1 MDFKDTLNKYIDML
15 GCSARELSEASG
27 ISPAVI
33 SRYRSS
39 ARKPA
44 SESPQIKGLA
54 GGIAAL
60 AKSKGI
66 DMNQSEISEQLEASL
81 QDSTFNYE
89 TMRDNLN
96 TLISSVDI
104 NISELA
110 RFLNYDVSSLSRIR
124 SGQRKPSDPEGF
136 ISGVCLFLAR
146 SCNTTKDRQIVTS
159 ALGLDTTAAQS
170 DAQFSDA
177 LRLWLCSEDA
187 SSGGSNVD
195 SFLKKLDEFNL
206 DDYIRAINFDSLKVP
221 SMPLKLPVSRNYYG
235 IVEMRKGEL
244 DFFKSTVLA
253 RGGERVFMCSDMPME
268 DMSED
273 MNFSKK
279 WMFGL
284 ALMLKKGLH
293 LDIIHN
299 LDRPFIELML
309 GLESWIPMYMT
320 GQISPYYLKG
330 LQNSVYCHLDYVSDT
345 AALSG
350 ECISGYH
357 SDGSYYLTNNR
368 SEVAYY
374 RKRADMLLKKAYPL
388 MDIYRKENE
397 TAFRLFIE
405 KEVNASSNL
414 RSIFSSLPVYTIS
427 KNLLEEILK
436 SNDIA
441 DKDAKKI
448 YDYRSK
454 KLTDVE
460 NILKSGTIKT
470 ELPVLTQEEFEKYPI
485 GLSLSE
491 MFYEKDVY
499 CTYEQYKRHIE
510 ETENFA
516 EIHENLNLV
525 LSEAHAF
532 RNIQIVINEGKWV
545 LISKNRHPAI
555 HFVIR
560 HSKLRKAIEN
570 MVIPVSENKAS
581 EG

>member
-1 MDFKDTLNKYIDML
+1 MDFKDRLNSYIDML
-15 GCSARELSEASG
+15 GCNARELSDASG

-33 SRYRSS
+33 SRYRSG

-44 SESPQIKGLA
+44 AGSAQITGLA
-54 GGIAAL
+54 DGIAAL

-66 DMNQSEISEQLEASL
+66 DIKQSEIAEQLDASL
-81 QDSTFNYE
+81 ADISFDYE
-89 TMRDNLN
+89 SMRSNLN
-96 TLISSVDI
+96 ALISSADI

-124 SGQRKPSDPEGF
+124 SGQRKPSDPESF
-136 ISGVCLFLAR
+136 ISGVCSFLAG
-146 SCNTTKDRQIVTS
+146 SCNTSEDRRIITS
-159 ALGLDTTAAQS
+159 ALGLEETAAQS
-170 DAQFSDA
+170 DARFSDA
-177 LRLWLCSEDA
+177 LRIWLCSKD
-187 SSGGSNVD
+187 SSTGGSNVD

-206 DDYIRAINFDSLKVP
+206 DDYIRAISFDSLKVP
-221 SMPLKLPVSRNYYG
+221 SMPLKLPVSRTYYG

-273 MNFSKK
+273 MDFSKK

-330 LQNSVYCHLDYVSDT
+330 LQNSVYCHLDYVSDA

-357 SDGSYYLTNNR
+357 SDGSYYLTNNN
-368 SEVAYY
+368 SEVGYY
-374 RKRADMLLKKAYPL
+374 RRKADALLKKAYPL
-388 MDIYRKENE
+388 MDIYRSENE
-397 TAFRLFIE
+397 AAFRLFAA

-427 KNLLEEILK
+427 EDLLEEILK

-441 DKDAKKI
+441 DEDAKKI
-448 YDYRSK
+448 YDYRK
-454 KLTDVE
+454 EKLASIE
-460 NILKSGTIKT
+460 NMLKNGTLKI
-470 ELPVLTQEEFEKYPI
+470 ELPVLTEEEFEKYPLC
-485 GLSLSE
+485 LSLSE
-491 MFYEKDVY
+491 LFYEKDIY
-499 CTYEQYKRHIE
+499 CTYEQYIKHLE
-510 ETENFA
+510 ETREFA
-516 EIHENLNLV
+516 ESHENLNLV

-570 MVIPVSENKAS
+570 MIIPVSENKAP
-581 EG
+581 ER

>member
-1 MDFKDTLNKYIDML
+1 MDFKDTLNKYIDAL
-15 GCSARELSEASG
+15 CCNARELSDASG

-33 SRYRSS
+33 SRYRSG

-44 SESPQIKGLA
+44 AGSVQITGLA

-66 DMNQSEISEQLEASL
+66 DIKQSEIAEQLDASL
-81 QDSTFNYE
+81 ADISFDYE
-89 TMRDNLN
+89 SMRNNLN
-96 TLISSVDI
+96 ALISSADI

-124 SGQRKPSDPEGF
+124 SGQRKPSDPESF
-136 ISGVCLFLAR
+136 ISGVCSFLAG
-146 SCNTTKDRQIVTS
+146 SCNTSEDRRIVTS
-159 ALGLDTTAAQS
+159 ALGLEETAAQS
-170 DAQFSDA
+170 NARFSDA
-177 LRLWLCSEDA
+177 LRVWLCSKD
-187 SSGGSNVD
+187 SSAGGSNVD

-206 DDYIRAINFDSLKVP
+206 DDYIRAISFDSLKVP
-221 SMPLKLPVSRNYYG
+221 SMPLKLPVSRTYYG

-273 MNFSKK
+273 MDFSKK

-330 LQNSVYCHLDYVSDT
+330 LQNSIYCHLDYVSDA

-357 SDGSYYLTNNR
+357 SDGSYYLTNNK
-368 SEVAYY
+368 SEVGYY
-374 RKRADMLLKKAYPL
+374 RRKADALLKKAYPL
-388 MDIYRKENE
+388 MDIYRSENE
-397 TAFRLFIE
+397 AAFRLFAA
-405 KEVNASSNL
+405 KEVNTSSNL

-427 KNLLEEILK
+427 EKLLAEILK
-436 SNDIA
+436 SNNTSEEDTQ
-441 DKDAKKI
+441 KI
-448 YDYRSK
+448 FDYRSE
-454 KLTDVE
+454 KLASIE
-460 NILKSGTIKT
+460 NMLKNGTLKI
-470 ELPVLTQEEFEKYPI
+470 ELPVLTEEEFKKYPLC
-485 GLSLSE
+485 LSLSE
-491 MFYEKDVY
+491 LFYEKDIY
-499 CTYEQYKRHIE
+499 CTYEQYQKHLE
-510 ETENFA
+510 ETKEFA
-516 EIHENLNLV
+516 ESHESLNLV

-570 MVIPVSENKAS
+570 MVIPVSENTAP
-581 EG
+581 ER

>member
-15 GCSARELSEASG
+15 GCNARELSDASG

-33 SRYRSS
+33 SRYRNG

-44 SESPQIKGLA
+44 AGSVQMSGLA

-66 DMNQSEISEQLEASL
+66 DMKQSEISEQLESSL
-81 QDSTFNYE
+81 TDSSFDYE
-89 TMRDNLN
+89 SMRGNLN
-96 TLISSVDI
+96 ALIVSADI

-124 SGQRKPSDPEGF
+124 SGQRKPSDPENF
-136 ISGVCLFLAR
+136 ISGVCSFLAE
-146 SCNTTKDRQIVTS
+146 SCNTSEDRHIITS
-159 ALGLDTTAAQS
+159 ALGLEETAAQS
-170 DAQFSDA
+170 DTRFSDA
-177 LRLWLCSEDA
+177 LRVWLCSKD
-187 SSGGSNVD
+187 SSAGGSNID

-221 SMPLKLPVSRNYYG
+221 SMPLKLPVSRSYYG

-273 MNFSKK
+273 MDFSKK

-330 LQNSVYCHLDYVSDT
+330 LQNSVYCHLDYVSDA

-357 SDGSYYLTNNR
+357 SNGSYYLTNNK
-368 SEVAYY
+368 SEVGYY
-374 RKRADMLLKKAYPL
+374 RRRADALLKKAYPL

-397 TAFRLFIE
+397 TAFRLFAA
-405 KEVNASSNL
+405 KEINASSNL

-436 SNDIA
+436 SNNISEEDTQ
-441 DKDAKKI
+441 KI
-448 YDYRSK
+448 FDYHSE
-454 KLTDVE
+454 KLASIE
-460 NILKSGTIKT
+460 SMLKNGRLKS
-470 ELPVLTQEEFEKYPI
+470 ELPVLTEEEFEKYPLC
-485 GLSLSE
+485 LSLSE
-491 MFYEKDVY
+491 LFYEKDIY
-499 CTYEQYKRHIE
+499 CTYEQYMKHLE
-510 ETENFA
+510 ETKEFDKS
-516 EIHENLNLV
+516 HENLNLV
-525 LSEAHAF
+525 LSETHAF

-570 MVIPVSENKAS
+570 MVIPVSENTAP
-581 EG
+581 ER

>member
-15 GCSARELSEASG
+15 GCNARELSDASG

-33 SRYRSS
+33 SRYRSG

-44 SESPQIKGLA
+44 AGSPQITGLA

-66 DMNQSEISEQLEASL
+66 DMNQSEITDQLAASL
-81 QDSTFNYE
+81 ADNNFDYE
-89 TMRDNLN
+89 SMRINLN
-96 TLISSVDI
+96 TLIASVDI
-104 NISELA
+104 NISELS

-124 SGQRKPSDPEGF
+124 SGQRKPSDPDSF
-136 ISGVCLFLAR
+136 VSGVCSFLAE
-146 SCNTTKDRQIVTS
+146 SCGTSEDRQVIAG
-159 ALGLDTTAAQS
+159 ALGLSEAAASS
-170 DAQFSDA
+170 DSIFSDE
-177 LRLWLCSEDA
+177 LRLWLCAED
-187 SSGGSNVD
+187 SSAGGSNVD

-253 RGGERVFMCSDMPME
+253 KGGERVFMCSDMPME

-273 MNFSKK
+273 MDFSKK

-330 LQNSVYCHLDYVSDT
+330 LQNSVYCHLDYVSDA

-357 SDGSYYLTNNR
+357 SDGSYYLTNNK
-368 SEVAYY
+368 SEVGYY
-374 RKRADMLLKKAYPL
+374 RRRADALLKKAYSL

-397 TAFRLFIE
+397 TAFRLFAA
-405 KEVNASSNL
+405 KEINASFSL

-436 SNDIA
+436 SNNISEEDTQ
-441 DKDAKKI
+441 KI
-448 YDYRSK
+448 FDYRSE
-454 KLTDVE
+454 KLASIE
-460 NILKSGTIKT
+460 SMLKNGRLKS
-470 ELPVLTQEEFEKYPI
+470 ELPVLTEEEFEKYPLC
-485 GLSLSE
+485 LSLSE
-491 MFYEKDVY
+491 LFYEKDIY
-499 CTYEQYKRHIE
+499 CTYEQYMKHLE
-510 ETENFA
+510 ETKEFA
-516 EIHENLNLV
+516 KNHKNLNLV
-525 LSEAHAF
+525 LSETHAF

-570 MVIPVSENKAS
+570 MVIPVSENTAP
-581 EG
+581 ER

>member
-1 MDFKDTLNKYIDML
+1 MDFKDRLNSYIDML
-15 GCSARELSEASG
+15 GCNARELSDASG

-33 SRYRSS
+33 SRYRSG

-44 SESPQIKGLA
+44 AGSSQIKGLA
-54 GGIAAL
+54 DGIAAL
-60 AKSKGI
+60 AKSKGL
-66 DMNQSEISEQLEASL
+66 DMKHSEIAEQLEASL
-81 QDSTFNYE
+81 TDSSFDYE
-89 TMRDNLN
+89 IMRSNLN
-96 TLISSVDI
+96 SLIVSADI

-124 SGQRKPSDPEGF
+124 SGQRKPSDPESF
-136 ISGVCLFLAR
+136 ISGVCAFLAG
-146 SCNTTKDRQIVTS
+146 SCSTSEDRRIITS
-159 ALGLDTTAAQS
+159 ALGLEETVS
-170 DAQFSDA
+170 GSEAQFSDA
-177 LRLWLCSEDA
+177 LRVWLCSED
-187 SSGGSNVD
+187 SSARGSNAG

-206 DDYIRAINFDSLKVP
+206 DDYIRAISFDSLKVP
-221 SMPLKLPVSRNYYG
+221 SMPLKLPVSRTYYG
-235 IVEMRKGEL
+235 IAEMRKGEL

-253 RGGERVFMCSDMPME
+253 RGGDKVFMCSDMPME

-273 MNFSKK
+273 MDFSKK

-330 LQNSVYCHLDYVSDT
+330 LQNSVYCHLDYVSDA

-350 ECISGYH
+350 ECVSGYH
-357 SDGSYYLTNNR
+357 SDGSYYLTNNK
-368 SEVAYY
+368 SEVGYY
-374 RKRADMLLKKAYPL
+374 RRRADALLKKAAPL
-388 MDIYRKENE
+388 MDIYRIENE
-397 TAFRLFIE
+397 AAFRLFTA
-405 KEVNASSNL
+405 KEVNADSNL

-427 KNLLEEILK
+427 EDLLDEILK

-441 DKDAKKI
+441 DEDAKNI
-448 YDYRSK
+448 YDYRSE
-454 KLTDVE
+454 KLTGIE
-460 NILKSGTIKT
+460 NMLKNGTLKI
-470 ELPVLTQEEFEKYPI
+470 ELPVLTEEEFEKYPLC
-485 GLSLSE
+485 LSLSE
-491 MFYEKDVY
+491 LFYEKDIY
-499 CTYEQYKRHIE
+499 CTYEQYMTHLE
-510 ETENFA
+510 ETKEFA
-516 EIHENLNLV
+516 ESHKNLNLA

-570 MVIPVSENKAS
+570 MVIPVSENKAPAR
-581 EG
+581 

>member
-1 MDFKDTLNKYIDML
+1 MDFKDTLNKHIDML
-15 GCSARELSEASG
+15 GCSAKELSEASG
-27 ISPAVI
+27 ISSAVI
-33 SRYRSS
+33 SRYRNG
-39 ARKPA
+39 ARKPTA
-44 SESPQIKGLA
+44 GSVQMSGLA

-66 DMNQSEISEQLEASL
+66 DMKQSEISEQLESSL
-81 QDSTFNYE
+81 TDSSFDYE
-89 TMRDNLN
+89 SMRGNLN
-96 TLISSVDI
+96 ALIASADI

-124 SGQRKPSDPEGF
+124 SGQRKPSDPDSF
-136 ISGVCLFLAR
+136 VSGVCSFLAG
-146 SCNTTKDRQIVTS
+146 SCGTSEDRHIITS
-159 ALGLDTTAAQS
+159 ALGLEETSAQS
-170 DAQFSDA
+170 DAQFSDS
-177 LRLWLCSEDA
+177 LRLWLCSED
-187 SSGGSNVD
+187 SSARGSNVD

-253 RGGERVFMCSDMPME
+253 KGGERVFMCSDMPME

-273 MNFSKK
+273 MDFSKK

-330 LQNSVYCHLDYVSDT
+330 LQNSVYCHLDYVSDA

-357 SDGSYYLTNNR
+357 SNGSYYLTNNK
-368 SEVAYY
+368 SEVGYY
-374 RKRADMLLKKAYPL
+374 RRRADALLKKAYPL

-397 TAFRLFIE
+397 TAFRLFAA
-405 KEVNASSNL
+405 KEINASSNL

-436 SNDIA
+436 SNNISEEDTQ
-441 DKDAKKI
+441 KI
-448 YDYRSK
+448 FDYRSE
-454 KLTDVE
+454 KLASIE
-460 NILKSGTIKT
+460 SMLKNGRLKS
-470 ELPVLTQEEFEKYPI
+470 ELPVLTEEEFEKYPLC
-485 GLSLSE
+485 LSLSE
-491 MFYEKDVY
+491 LFYEKDIY
-499 CTYEQYKRHIE
+499 CTYEQYMKHLE
-510 ETENFA
+510 ETKEFDKS
-516 EIHENLNLV
+516 HENLNLV
-525 LSEAHAF
+525 LSETHAF

-570 MVIPVSENKAS
+570 MVIPVSENTAP
-581 EG
+581 ER

>member
-136 ISGVCLFLAR
+136 ISGVCLFLAG

-159 ALGLDTTAAQS
+159 ALGLDKAAVQS

-284 ALMLKKGLH
+284 ALMLKKGL
-293 LDIIHN
+293 
-299 LDRPFIELML
+299 
-309 GLESWIPMYMT
+309 
-320 GQISPYYLKG
+320 
-330 LQNSVYCHLDYVSDT
+330 
-345 AALSG
+345 
-350 ECISGYH
+350 
-357 SDGSYYLTNNR
+357 
-368 SEVAYY
+368 
-374 RKRADMLLKKAYPL
+374 LLFK
-388 MDIYRKENE
+388 
-397 TAFRLFIE
+397 
-405 KEVNASSNL
+405 
-414 RSIFSSLPVYTIS
+414 
-427 KNLLEEILK
+427 
-436 SNDIA
+436 
-441 DKDAKKI
+441 
-448 YDYRSK
+448 
-454 KLTDVE
+454 
-460 NILKSGTIKT
+460 
-470 ELPVLTQEEFEKYPI
+470 
-485 GLSLSE
+485 
-491 MFYEKDVY
+491 
-499 CTYEQYKRHIE
+499 
-510 ETENFA
+510 
-516 EIHENLNLV
+516 
-525 LSEAHAF
+525 
-532 RNIQIVINEGKWV
+532 
-545 LISKNRHPAI
+545 
-555 HFVIR
+555 
-560 HSKLRKAIEN
+560 
-570 MVIPVSENKAS
+570 
-581 EG
+581 

>member
-1 MDFKDTLNKYIDML
+1 MDFKDTLNRYIDAL
-15 GCSARELSEASG
+15 GCNARELSDASG

-33 SRYRSS
+33 SRYRSG

-44 SESPQIKGLA
+44 AGSAQITGLA

-60 AKSKGI
+60 AKSKGL
-66 DMNQSEISEQLEASL
+66 DMKLSEITEQLNASL
-81 QDSTFNYE
+81 ADISFDYE
-89 TMRDNLN
+89 SMRGNLN
-96 TLISSVDI
+96 ALIASADI

-124 SGQRKPSDPEGF
+124 SGQRKPSDPESF
-136 ISGVCLFLAR
+136 ISGVCAFLAA
-146 SCNTTKDRQIVTS
+146 SCSTSEDRRTIIS
-159 ALGLDTTAAQS
+159 ALGLEKTAAQS
-170 DAQFSDA
+170 DARFSDA
-177 LRLWLCSEDA
+177 LRIWLCSEY
-187 SSGGSNVD
+187 SSARGSNAG

-206 DDYIRAINFDSLKVP
+206 DDYIRAISFDSLKVP
-221 SMPLKLPVSRNYYG
+221 TMPLKLPVSRTYYG
-235 IVEMRKGEL
+235 IAEMRKGEL

-253 RGGERVFMCSDMPME
+253 RGGDKVFMCSDMPME

-273 MNFSKK
+273 MDFSKK

-330 LQNSVYCHLDYVSDT
+330 LQNSVYCHLDYVSGA

-357 SDGSYYLTNNR
+357 SNGSYYLTNNK
-368 SEVAYY
+368 SEVEYY
-374 RKRADMLLKKAYPL
+374 RRRADALLKKAYPL
-388 MDIYRKENE
+388 MDIYRSENE
-397 TAFRLFIE
+397 AAFRLFTAREI
-405 KEVNASSNL
+405 NAGSDL

-427 KNLLEEILK
+427 ETLLSEILK
-436 SNDIA
+436 SNNVSHEDTQ
-441 DKDAKKI
+441 KI
-448 YDYRSK
+448 FNYRSE
-454 KLTDVE
+454 KLTGIE
-460 NILKSGTIKT
+460 NMLKNGRLKS
-470 ELPVLTQEEFEKYPI
+470 ELPSLTEEEFEKYPLC
-485 GLSLSE
+485 LSLSE
-491 MFYEKDVY
+491 LFYEKDIY
-499 CTYEQYKRHIE
+499 CTYEQYQKHLE
-510 ETENFA
+510 ETGEFA
-516 EIHENLNLV
+516 ASHENLNLI

-532 RNIQIVINEGKWV
+532 RNIQIVINEDKWV

-570 MVIPVSENKAS
+570 MVIPVSENKAP
-581 EG
+581 ER